1 MSSGADDY
9 NILIRPI
16 EAALMKSVYRVVQD
30 PHDAEDAFQEGLA
43 KAWINLA
50 KIRRHPNPHAL
61 ILRIFANVACDAL
74 RKRIRRIRRENSRPA
89 QQSFGGNVES
99 SSRAIDRAR
108 ILEAIAE
115 LPRRQAEVLLMR
127 VVQEQSYDAIAKAI
141 GCSEATARTHAL
153 RGRAKLAAA
162 LADMNPNM
170 RVEVQS

>member
-1 MSSGADDY
+1 MSSGVDDY
-9 NILIRPI
+9 NSLIRPI
-16 EAALMKSVYRVVQD
+16 EGVLMKSVYRVVQN

-43 KAWINLA
+43 KAWSNLA

-61 ILRIFANVACDAL
+61 ILRIFANVARDAL
-74 RKRIRRIRRENSRPA
+74 RKRIRRMRRENSRPA
-89 QQSFGGNVES
+89 PESYSGNVES
-99 SSRAIDRAR
+99 PPRAVDRAR
-108 ILEAIAE
+108 VLEAIAE

-141 GCSEATARTHAL
+141 GCSEPTARTHAL
-153 RGRAKLAAA
+153 RGRTKLAES

>member
-9 NILIRPI
+9 NVFIRPI
-16 EAALMKSVYRVVQD
+16 EGPLMKSVYRVVQD
-30 PHDAEDAFQEGLA
+30 SHDAEDTFQEGLA
-43 KAWINLA
+43 KTWSNLA

-74 RKRIRRIRRENSRPA
+74 RKRIRRIRRENSRAAPE
-89 QQSFGGNVES
+89 SFGGNVES
-99 SSRAIDRAR
+99 SSRANDRAR

-127 VVQEQSYDAIAKAI
+127 VVQEQSYEAIAKAL

-153 RGRAKLAAA
+153 RGRTKLAEA
-162 LADMNPNM
+162 LADLNPNM
-170 RVEVQS
+170 GVEAQS